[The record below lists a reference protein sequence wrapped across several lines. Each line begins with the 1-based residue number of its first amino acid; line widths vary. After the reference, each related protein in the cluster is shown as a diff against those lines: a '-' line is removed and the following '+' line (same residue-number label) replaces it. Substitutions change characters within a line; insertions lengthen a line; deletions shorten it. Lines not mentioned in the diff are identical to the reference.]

1 MNALSRVVLAVYSL
15 LWVAACAGI
24 GVLLWN
30 DDQMLDLEAR
40 GVNLR
45 AFFTATDADLERGVL
60 TAGLALAGVLGV
72 LTLLLA
78 FRRQG
83 PSRGTLRMRQ
93 QDGGVVEV
101 TAVAIESLLK
111 GELEQL
117 PEVTEA
123 LVKVRLSG
131 GAVDTDISALIE
143 PSASIAH
150 VTAAVG
156 QTTAAVLR
164 DQVGVT
170 AVRRPTVHIRYDEI
184 QARPVRVESRGAP
197 PRPAASAPPAPSLPE
212 SDIAAD
218 E

>member
-1 MNALSRVVLAVYSL
+1 MNVLSRIVLAIYSL
-15 LWVAACAGI
+15 LWIAACAGL

-30 DDQMLDLEAR
+30 DDEMLDLEV
-40 GVNLR
+40 GDLGLG
-45 AFFTATDADLERGVL
+45 AFFVTEDAGLERGVL
-60 TAGLALAGVLGV
+60 TAILAIAGVLGL

-83 PSRGTLRMRQ
+83 ASRGALRMRQ

-117 PEVTEA
+117 PEVRQA
-123 LVKVRLSG
+123 GVKVSLRG
-131 GAVDTDISALIE
+131 GVVDTSISALIE

-156 QTTAAVLR
+156 ETVATVLK

-170 AVRRPTVHIRYDEI
+170 AVRRPTVHVRYDEV
-184 QARPVRVESRGAP
+184 QARPVGARS
-197 PRPAASAPPAPSLPE
+197 RPAAPPHAAPPASRGDEP
-212 SDIAAD
+212 AD

>member
-1 MNALSRVVLAVYSL
+1 MNVLSRIVLALYSL
-15 LWVAACAGI
+15 LWIAACAGL

-30 DDQMLDLEAR
+30 DDEMLDLDAR

-45 AFFTATDADLERGVL
+45 AFFQVDDADLERGVL
-60 TAGLALAGVLGV
+60 TAILAVAGVIGL

-83 PSRGTLRMRQ
+83 ASRGALRMRQ

-117 PEVTEA
+117 PEVREA
-123 LVKVRLSG
+123 DVKVSLRG
-131 GAVDTDISALIE
+131 GVVDTSISALIE

-150 VTAAVG
+150 VTASVG
-156 QTTAAVLR
+156 ETVAGVLR
-164 DQVGVT
+164 EQVGVT

-184 QARPVRVESRGAP
+184 QARPVGAR
-197 PRPAASAPPAPSLPE
+197 PRPAAPPPADQTPPE
-212 SDIAAD
+212 DTKPAD
-218 E
+218 D